1 MGFIV
6 ALVFGVIGLAVA
18 AAGFGVYLVRKP
30 KVRYS
35 DELFWP
41 MTFGLIGSTV
51 LGIAAIATAFMS
63 FYTQDAGE
71 VVVIRGLGGDIVGST
86 DEAGFHAK
94 APQNS
99 TISYS
104 TRNNVVSFI
113 DNGESYVKD
122 GSVNGTHV
130 TVNDNGGASA
140 DVDIQVNYSL
150 RPDYAEQL
158 YQDYGTQESFVQSV
172 VAVDVRS
179 VTRGC
184 AGRFSTIDILT
195 NRQDLSDSIEK
206 TLSDMWEDYG
216 LNVEQVSIQEVK
228 YPESITNAYAD
239 AQKAEAERQTA
250 LNKQETAKVEA
261 ETKKIEAQGTADANK
276 VLNDSLT
283 DRVLTQKYIDALKGA
298 KQLVVVPDGSQPII
312 KTE

>member
-18 AAGFGVYLVRKP
+18 AAGFGVYLARKR
-30 KVRYS
+30 KAVYS
-35 DELFWP
+35 DELVWP
-41 MTFGLIGSTV
+41 MVFGVIGSAV

-130 TVNDNGGASA
+130 TVNDSGGASA

-158 YQDYGTQESFVQSV
+158 YENYGTQESFVQSV

-184 AGRFSTIDILT
+184 AGQFSTIEILT

-312 KTE
+312 RTE